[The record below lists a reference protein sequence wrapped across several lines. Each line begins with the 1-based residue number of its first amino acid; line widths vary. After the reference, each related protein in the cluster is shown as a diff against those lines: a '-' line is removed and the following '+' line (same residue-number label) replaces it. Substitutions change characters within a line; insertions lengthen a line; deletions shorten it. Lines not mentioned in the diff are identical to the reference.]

1 MVNMGQRRVK
11 VEGFALSD
19 VHVTIAVV
27 QLKTGSVHLVVEG
40 IEPTVQ
46 SLVDVRQL
54 LDQMVKEIDAKL
66 PQLVN
71 ESVKE
76 LQRG

>member
-1 MVNMGQRRVK
+1 MVHPQQRVR
-11 VEGFALSD
+11 VEGFADSD
-19 VHVTIAVV
+19 VHVKIAVV

-40 IEPTVQ
+40 VESTIQ
-46 SLVDVRQL
+46 NLIDVRQL

-66 PQLVN
+66 PSLVN

-76 LQRG
+76 MQRG